1 MTRAFLAGGTHP
13 DGVARPNSESRA
25 PLRAFVAVVVAG
37 QVLGGAIGIGILVC
51 GASARAATIG
61 QAVPTSYGVISVDQI
76 EEIAASNPD
85 RDTLVP
91 GLREI
96 QVAMTMTNLL
106 HRPVGYSRRQ
116 VSLRVAGAAT
126 SIPVSSASI
135 VAGRLKSG
143 TAFRMV
149 YRFDTPSAAAD
160 LWVRYDDPGGS
171 SPIWIDLGSRPIPV
185 GVSSAYNLQLHY
197 FSPNHYGG
205 RR

>member
-1 MTRAFLAGGTHP
+1 MTRAFLAGGTQP
-13 DGVARPNSESRA
+13 GGGARPNSESRA

-37 QVLGGAIGIGILVC
+37 QLLGGAIGIGILVR
-51 GASARAATIG
+51 GTPARAATIG

-126 SIPVSSASI
+126 TIPVSSASI
-135 VAGRLKSG
+135 FTGRLRGG
-143 TAFRMV
+143 TAFRAV
-149 YRFDTPSAAAD
+149 YRFDIPSAAAD
-160 LWVRYDDPGGS
+160 LWVRYDDPGRTA
-171 SPIWIDLGSRPIPV
+171 PTWIHLGDRPIPV
-185 GVSSAYNLQLHY
+185 GVSSAYNVRLHH
-197 FSPNHYGG
+197 FTAHK
-205 RR
+205 

>member
-1 MTRAFLAGGTHP
+1 VL
-13 DGVARPNSESRA
+13 
-25 PLRAFVAVVVAG
+25 FVFVGVVVGA
-37 QVLGGAIGIGILVC
+37 QVLGGAIGIAILVR
-51 GASARAATIG
+51 GAPAQAATIG
-61 QAVPTSYGVISVDQI
+61 KAVPTSYGVISVDQI

-116 VSLRVAGAAT
+116 VSLRAAGAVT
-126 SIPVSSASI
+126 TIPVSSASI
-135 VAGRLKSG
+135 VAGRLKGG

-149 YRFDTPSAAAD
+149 YRFDIPSAAAD
-160 LWVRYDDPGGS
+160 LWVRYDDPGRKT
-171 SPIWIDLGSRPIPV
+171 PIWVDLGNRPIPV
-185 GVSSAYNLQLHY
+185 GVSSAYNLHLHY
-197 FSPNHYGG
+197 FSPHHYGG